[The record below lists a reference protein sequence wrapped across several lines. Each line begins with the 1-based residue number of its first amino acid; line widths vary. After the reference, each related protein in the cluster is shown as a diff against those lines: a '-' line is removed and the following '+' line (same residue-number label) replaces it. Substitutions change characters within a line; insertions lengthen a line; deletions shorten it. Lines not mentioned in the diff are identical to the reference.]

1 MPRDDRGLSGGWLA
15 VCGTLLL
22 LAAGG
27 CAETPPLPP
36 LAPPPPVVGDITEG
50 APPGPI
56 TDVVRGRIGQI
67 KHCFE
72 GGLRRNH
79 ALSGKVVLHW
89 LIAPTGLP
97 YDIQFVSSTLPDEE
111 VNLCIARHIAFWEF
125 PPPQGGGT
133 AEVSFPFVF

>member
-1 MPRDDRGLSGGWLA
+1 LA

-27 CAETPPLPP
+27 CAETSPPAPQFPSLPP
-36 LAPPPPVVGDITEG
+36 LAPPPPGLGDITEG

-56 TDVVRGRIGQI
+56 ADVVRGRIGQI

-79 ALSGKVVLHW
+79 ALAGKIVLRW
-89 LIAPTGLP
+89 VIAPTGLP
-97 YDIQFVSSTLPDEE
+97 YDIQFESSTLPDEE

-125 PPPQGGGT
+125 PPPRGGT
-133 AEVSFPFVF
+133 VEISFPFVFQNKG